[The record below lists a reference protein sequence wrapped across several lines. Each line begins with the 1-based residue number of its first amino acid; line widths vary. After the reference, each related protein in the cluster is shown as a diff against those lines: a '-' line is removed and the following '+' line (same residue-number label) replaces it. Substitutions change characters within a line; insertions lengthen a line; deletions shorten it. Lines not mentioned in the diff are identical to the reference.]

1 MPTPA
6 RQIVSTLN
14 ENGTMTI
21 EVRESSIPDPAAK
34 EVTVAIEAAPINPSD
49 IAGLYGPAM
58 LADADY
64 TPGRIVAPVPA
75 AAMKAQAGRIGVPT
89 VTGIECAGTVIAAG
103 SDPEAQALMGKRV
116 ACWPGAGTHASH
128 VNVSL
133 GACIAIPDSA
143 SIENSS
149 ASFVNPMTALGFT
162 GTMQRQGYKALVH
175 TASASN
181 LGQMLNRICQE
192 DGIPIVNIVRK
203 PEQVSLL
210 KNMGAKYAL
219 DSSLPD
225 FDASLI
231 DAIAECQAW
240 CAFDAIGGGD
250 TGGRILAAME
260 RAATRNAEFSRYGSD
275 QRKHLYVY
283 GRLDLSPTI
292 LPPSIGFSW
301 DVSAWLLFPYLQE
314 IGMQASRAMSE
325 RVIAGIDTTFASHF
339 SQRLS
344 MEGVLQKDAALT
356 IIARRTG
363 EKALIL
369 PAYCVFRSS

>member
-14 ENGTMTI
+14 DNGTITI
-21 EVRESSIPDPAAK
+21 EVRDTDLPDPGPK
-34 EVTVAIEAAPINPSD
+34 EVVVAIEAAPINPSD

-58 LADADY
+58 LVDAEY
-64 TPGRIVAPVPA
+64 TPGRIVAPVPEA
-75 AAMKAQAGRIGVPT
+75 ALKAQAGRIGQPL
-89 VTGIECAGTVIAAG
+89 VTGIEGAGTVIAAG
-103 SDPEAQALMGKRV
+103 SSAEAQALLGKRV

-128 VNVSL
+128 ALVPL

-143 SIENSS
+143 SIENAS
-149 ASFVNPMTALGFT
+149 ASFVNPVTALGFI
-162 GTMQRQGYKALVH
+162 GTMARQGFKALVH

-192 DGIPIVNIVRK
+192 DGIAIVNVVRK
-203 PEQVSLL
+203 PEQVALL
-210 KNMGAKYAL
+210 KALSAKYAL
-219 DSSLPD
+219 DSSEAD
-225 FDASLI
+225 FDAKLI
-231 DAIAECQAW
+231 DAIAETKAW

-250 TGGRILAAME
+250 MGGRILAAME
-260 RAATRNAEFSRYGSD
+260 RAATRNAEFSRYGSA

-301 DVSAWLLFPYLQE
+301 DISAWLLFPHLQE
-314 IGMQASRAMSE
+314 IGPEASRALSQ
-325 RVIAGIDTTFASHF
+325 RVIDGIDTTFASHF

-344 MEGVLQKDAALT
+344 LEQVLEKGAALT
-356 IIARRTG
+356 ISARRTG

-369 PAYCVFRSS
+369 PTG

>member
-1 MPTPA
+1 
-6 RQIVSTLN
+6 
-14 ENGTMTI
+14 
-21 EVRESSIPDPAAK
+21 
-34 EVTVAIEAAPINPSD
+34 
-49 IAGLYGPAM
+49 
-58 LADADY
+58 
-64 TPGRIVAPVPA
+64 
-75 AAMKAQAGRIGVPT
+75 MKAQAGRIGLST
-89 VTGIECAGTVIAAG
+89 VTGIECAGTVIATG

-116 ACWPGAGTHASH
+116 ACWPGAGTHASS

-143 SIENSS
+143 SIENAS

-162 GTMQRQGYKALVH
+162 GTMRLRGFKALVH

-192 DGIPIVNIVRK
+192 DCIPLVNVVRK
-203 PEQVSLL
+203 PEQVALL
-210 KNMGAKYAL
+210 HDMGAQYAL
-219 DSSLPD
+219 DSSQPD
-225 FDASLI
+225 FDAKLI
-231 DAIAECQAW
+231 DAIAETHAW

-260 RAATRNAEFSRYGSD
+260 RAATRNAEFSRYGSA

-301 DVSAWLLFPYLQE
+301 DISAWLLFPHLLE
-314 IGMQASRAMSE
+314 VGMQASRTMTE

-339 SQRLS
+339 SRKLS
-344 MEGVLQKDAALT
+344 LEGVLAKDAALT
-356 IIARRTG
+356 INARRTG

-369 PAYCVFRSS
+369 PA